1 MARSD
6 VSATSSAST
15 TTASVGHTE
24 AKPFSFVDRDLAWNR
39 ARVEMANREQTESTR
54 NVAEFTKMLRSYPSN
69 EAVVSMMW
77 LLLIIFF
84 VVELVQFRRT
94 RLDLQAAQA
103 SPRCSPSAST
113 RGP

>member
-6 VSATSSAST
+6 VSATSSSSSAAST
-15 TTASVGHTE
+15 AATSTVGHTE

-69 EAVVSMMW
+69 EAVVSLM
-77 LLLIIFF
+77 
-84 VVELVQFRRT
+84 
-94 RLDLQAAQA
+94 
-103 SPRCSPSAST
+103 S
-113 RGP
+113 G